1 MPEFETYVDV
11 DVDEFWSLCSTREK
25 QSLIDMLEEDG
36 WVKRVSPKGTNP
48 EDNLPSVTELDWQEL
63 VNKLSVVRLRISP
76 EDEETIREVLN
87 KY

>member
-1 MPEFETYVDV
+1 MPEFESYIDIEVD
-11 DVDEFWSLCSTREK
+11 DFLSALSTREK
-25 QSLIDMLEEDG
+25 EELVDAMVEDG
-36 WVKRVSPKGTNP
+36 WVNRIHPKGTNP